1 MTTDENNA
9 TTNLSAITVDDVA
22 TAHTRWFNALLA
34 GDAEALDTF
43 LADDL
48 TLHTP
53 FGTAQTKAGEVEAI
67 RSGQVRYTSIT
78 DEEPVIRLHGQT
90 GIVTGRA
97 DIEFQAGGQDGLAR
111 VYYTAVYGWT
121 APHWQMLAWQS
132 TLRAEEQG

>member
-9 TTNLSAITVDDVA
+9 NTQMSAITVDDVA
-22 TAHTRWFNALLA
+22 TAHTRWWNALLA
-34 GDAEALDTF
+34 ADAASLDTL

-67 RSGQVRYTSIT
+67 RSGQVSYTSIK
-78 DEEPVIRLHGQT
+78 DAEPVIRLHGQT

-97 DIEFQAGGQDGLAR
+97 DIEYQAGGQVGLAR

-121 APHWQMLAWQS
+121 APHWHMLAWQS
-132 TLRAEEQG
+132 TPRADA